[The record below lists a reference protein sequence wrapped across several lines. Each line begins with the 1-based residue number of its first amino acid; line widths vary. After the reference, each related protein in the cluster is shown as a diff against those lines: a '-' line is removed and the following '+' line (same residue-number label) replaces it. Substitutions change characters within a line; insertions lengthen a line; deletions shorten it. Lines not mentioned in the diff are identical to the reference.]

1 MHELFVTKSIHRI
14 TLKHALQ
21 NNVTKVLTVNLEVG
35 ALSDLQNEWLQKYF
49 DRLSKGTVV
58 EGAKLNIVRVPAVI
72 YCSDCHQPFE
82 ITSIY
87 EADLSC
93 KHCQS
98 ENVKL
103 VSGREYRVLNMEVQ

>member
-1 MHELFVTKSIHRI
+1 MHELFVTKSIHQI
-14 TLKHALQ
+14 ALKHALK
-21 NNVTKVLTVNLEVG
+21 NNVTKVVAVNLEIG

-49 DRLSKGTVV
+49 DRLSRGSVV
-58 EGAKLNIVRVPAVI
+58 AGAKLNIVRVPAVF
-72 YCSDCHQPFE
+72 YCSDCHQPFK

-93 KHCQS
+93 QHCRS

-103 VSGREYRVLNMEVQ
+103 VSGKEYRVLNMEVE